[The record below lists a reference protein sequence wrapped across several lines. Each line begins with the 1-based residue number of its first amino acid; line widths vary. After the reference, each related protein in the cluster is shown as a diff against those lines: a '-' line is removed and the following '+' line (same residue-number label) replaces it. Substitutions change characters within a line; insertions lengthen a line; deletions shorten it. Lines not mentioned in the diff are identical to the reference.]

1 MYHVFS
7 DPTRLA
13 LAITTILLLLSN
25 LAVLLYVRRRGRESP
40 AAGEAGTGT
49 EARRRPSRVTLLGDR
64 FDALWRRTTDRVEA
78 PKRLDWALQ
87 VIEQTREIV
96 RQQREQA
103 EQLAGWLGRVASELG
118 TLETLVGQARACF
131 PDVPPA
137 GPMTAETEAATEV
150 DPKHAAERLLAD
162 LEPAPGAAVPE
173 PIPGESSRAEAS
185 SAQPAPGGAAAA
197 KP

>member
-25 LAVLLYVRRRGRESP
+25 LAVLLYVRRRGRESS
-40 AAGEAGTGT
+40 AAGEAGTGTGT

-173 PIPGESSRAEAS
+173 PIPGEASRAGAS
-185 SAQPAPGGAAAA
+185 SAPPASAA